1 MAGGDGS
8 GEFVA
13 GFIVGA
19 LAGAAIALLFA
30 PVTGDE
36 MRSQLRERGIELKDR
51 AGDLTLEASKRAE
64 VVRARGESLLREQR
78 TRFQEGLDE
87 GKQAAS
93 RKKEDLLSQLDTA
106 RSSRGSVDLSEQ
118 DA

>member
-51 AGDLTLEASKRAE
+51 AGILPSR
-64 VVRARGESLLREQR
+64 RARERRLSGLEESPC
-78 TRFQEGLDE
+78 
-87 GKQAAS
+87 
-93 RKKEDLLSQLDTA
+93 
-106 RSSRGSVDLSEQ
+106 
-118 DA
+118 